1 MNGFDKIILTAAIGA
16 GLYVAAQI
24 PRTGHP
30 MLTKLKKYRYA
41 HRGLHSIENK
51 IAENTIPAFVAAAQK
66 RFGVELDIRET
77 KDGKLAVIHDSN
89 LKRLCGIDKTVEEL
103 TYDELR
109 QLKVLG
115 TEEHPPLFQDV
126 LEIYEGIAPL
136 IIEIKVYKD
145 NVQSL
150 CERAL
155 RMLSGYKGDYCI
167 ESFDPRAVKW
177 FKDNSPNTV
186 RGQLAANFLKKTDDS
201 GLPYYQRFV
210 LTNLLTNFLT
220 RPDFIAY
227 KYSDRNCLAPRIVCG
242 LFRAQEVSWTID
254 TTKDLADAEKKGA
267 IPIFERFI
275 P

>member
-1 MNGFDKIILTAAIGA
+1 MNGFEILILTVVAGAAI
-16 GLYVAAQI
+16 YVAAQI

-30 MLTKLKKYRYA
+30 GLSKLRKYRYA
-41 HRGLHSIENK
+41 HRGLHSIENG
-51 IAENTIPAFVAAAQK
+51 IAENTIPAFVSSAQK
-66 RFGVELDIRET
+66 GFGAELDIRET

-89 LKRLCGIDKTVEEL
+89 LQRLCGTDKTVEEL

-115 TEEHPPLFQDV
+115 TKEHPPLFEEV
-126 LEIYEGIAPL
+126 LGIYEGIAPL
-136 IIEIKVYKD
+136 IIEIKVYKG

-150 CERAL
+150 CEKAL
-155 RMLSGYKGDYCI
+155 GMLKMYKGDYCI

-177 FKDNSPNTV
+177 FKDNNPETV
-186 RGQLAANFLKKTDDS
+186 RGQLAANFLKKNEDS
-201 GLPYYQRFV
+201 GLPLYQRFA

-227 KYSDRNCLAPRIVCG
+227 KFSDRNALAPRIACG
-242 LFRAQEVSWTID
+242 LFGAQQVSWTID
-254 TTKDLADAEKKGA
+254 NPKDMVIAEKEES